1 MYITVKKRKDIII
14 VGDSFMNISAVTDD
28 MIRGTVKYTVN
39 QVKLIQDIQN
49 AGSIVRI
56 TFSTKNPQKSDPI
69 KNVNPQLHPELVPRA
84 VTTLYR
90 DSVEHAKNLE
100 RATVLQVQSDS
111 TSRVNNQLIAAVKA
125 NRSDIFNAVQIRTTK
140 YVLQT
145 VKQVGD
151 AGNFAPILHATTL
164 QKDDS
169 ADFNSK
175 MNLRMMLVTER
186 LDPSSVTNQSL
197 PHLNSKE
204 SLAGTHNKKYN
215 LSPTLN
221 EFYKH
226 VIRTPD
232 MGINSTQHFPD
243 QQKILVV
250 QNILNNQ
257 VDILK
262 NFVLPYTS
270 IKNVDGT
277 FKTMFV
283 FFEVLDR
290 FGVMQQQTEK
300 LVDLSKAVEV
310 FQIPKI
316 PPTISIYKNDTS
328 MLGSLR
334 VQQNDPEAKF
344 VNLYRKMVSH
354 VSSETQPYLYIDQVS
369 LDAHEG
375 EKVIVVDVPAGSSI
389 IYRAIPV
396 SSTGIESFEFTNIV
410 MTSKAKDR
418 RFKHASLA
426 FKTTDNGIEIEVRE
440 ISPEAVAFEIVR
452 KDRTIFDKNFVAIT
466 SSPIL
471 VDAGQT
477 QYQIVDSEVRTR
489 HVYEYAAALFFKD
502 GRKSIVGNIIVEYV
516 PAANSV
522 VDTKIQN
529 LIITL
534 APDPNVTFDL
544 YTNVVSTDVDTLTKL
559 LSQNSLLDFFSADV
573 LKERS
578 KLNDL
583 VCYEIQRQDLT
594 TGILENFGIV
604 SEKIF
609 SDEKLRVVN
618 SVSPLKLGRQYRY
631 VVTTLLRSPETLF
644 EEFSK
649 NAVDPATKKKYSYH
663 PFKFFQPITLERGAI
678 TTSKT
683 LKLNHAKDPFAFGN
697 VGSFVT
703 AEVSLDKTV
712 SSTSDA
718 KAETI
723 FDNFIVVRW
732 KYDGALDDIDHFI
745 IMKEFQ
751 GMRSMIGKSHALS
764 GNRTFQYVKKM
775 SSDDIGE
782 LAFVIIPV
790 FSDYQLG
797 TEVKSNLITV
807 ER

>member
-1 MYITVKKRKDIII
+1 
-14 VGDSFMNISAVTDD
+14 MNISAVTDD
-28 MIRGTVKYTVN
+28 MIKGTVKYTVN

-69 KNVNPQLHPELVPRA
+69 KNVNLQLHPELVPRA

-90 DSVEHAKNLE
+90 DSVEHAKNIE
-100 RATVLQVQSDS
+100 KATVLQVRADS
-111 TSRVNNQLIAAVKA
+111 TSKVNNQLIAAVKA
-125 NRSDIFNAVQIRTTK
+125 NRTDIFNAVQIRSTK

-145 VKQVGD
+145 VKQVSD
-151 AGNFAPILHATTL
+151 AGNYAPILHATTL
-164 QKDDS
+164 QKGEV

-175 MNLRMMLVTER
+175 VNLKKMLVTER
-186 LDPSSVTNQSL
+186 LDPSSVIDQSL

-204 SLAGTHNKKYN
+204 ALAGTHNKKYD

-232 MGINSTQHFPD
+232 MGTSSTERFPD

-250 QNILNNQ
+250 QNTLNNQ
-257 VDILK
+257 IDIQKDFTLS
-262 NFVLPYTS
+262 YSS
-270 IKNVDGT
+270 IKNSDGT

-290 FGVMQQQTEK
+290 LGVMQQQTEK
-300 LVDLSKAVEV
+300 LVDLSRAVEV

-316 PPTISIYKNDTS
+316 PPTISIYKNDAS
-328 MLGSLR
+328 LHGSLR
-334 VQQNDPEAKF
+334 IQQNDPEAKF
-344 VNLYRKMVSH
+344 VNLYQKLVSH
-354 VSSETQPYLYIDQVS
+354 VSSETQPYLYIDQIS
-369 LDAHEG
+369 LDIHEG
-375 EKVIVVDVPAGSSI
+375 EKVVVVDVPAGSSI
-389 IYRAIPV
+389 VYRAIPV
-396 SSTGIESFEFTNIV
+396 SSTGIEGFEFTNAV
-410 MTSKAKDR
+410 MTSKAKYR

-426 FKTTDNGIEIEVRE
+426 FKITNNGIEIEVRE
-440 ISPEAVAFEIVR
+440 ISPEAVAFDIVR
-452 KDRTIFDKNFVAIT
+452 KDRTIFDKKFTAIT
-466 SSPIL
+466 TSPIL
-471 VDAGQT
+471 VDTGQT
-477 QYQIVDSEVRTR
+477 QYQIVDSTVKTR
-489 HVYEYAAALFFKD
+489 HVYEYAVSLFFKD
-502 GRKSIVGNIIVEYV
+502 GRKNIVGNIIVEYI

-522 VDTKIQN
+522 VDTKVQN

-534 APDPNVTFDL
+534 DPDPNVTFDL
-544 YTNVVSTDVDTLTKL
+544 DTNVVSTDVNTLTKL
-559 LSQNSLLDFFSADV
+559 LSQNSLLDFFSVDV

-583 VCYEIQRQDLT
+583 ICYEIQRQDLT
-594 TGILENFGIV
+594 VGVIENFGIV

-609 SDEKLRVVN
+609 SDEKLRIVN

-649 NAVDPATKKKYSYH
+649 DAVDPSTKKKYSYH
-663 PFKFFQPITLERGAI
+663 PFKFFQPITLERGSI

-697 VGSFVT
+697 VGSFISV
-703 AEVSLDKTV
+703 EVSLDKTV
-712 SSTSDA
+712 SSASDA

-732 KYDGALDDIDHFI
+732 KYDGSLDDIDHFI
-745 IMKEFQ
+745 VMKEFQ

-764 GNRTFQYVKKM
+764 GNRTFQYVKKI
-775 SSDDIGE
+775 SDDDIGE
-782 LAFVIIPV
+782 LAFVIVPV

-797 TEVKSNLITV
+797 AEVKSNLMTV
-807 ER
+807 VR